1 MREILFRG
9 KTKNTNEWVYGDLVR
24 LKDGNKEIPH
34 IYGFGEVIPE
44 TVGQYIGLD
53 DKNGKKIFEG
63 DIVRYLNTELLKVNK
78 NHTGFTFIVVFYDG
92 AFSSL
97 NTKYYGTYGQHEVAL
112 ADQDWGLEMENC
124 EVIGNIHDDGL
135 NELDNNRVLTKSEAV
150 EVIDKVADA
159 VMERIEQLQ
168 AECEPYIVSELFK
181 MYQEAKEKE
190 Q

>member
-44 TVGQYIGLD
+44 TIGQYICLD
-53 DKNGKKIFEG
+53 DKNRKKIFEG
-63 DIVRYLNTELLKVNK
+63 DIVRYLNTELLKDSK
-78 NHTGFTFIVVFYDG
+78 DYKGFTFVVVFYNG

-97 NTKYYGTYGQHEVAL
+97 NTKYYGTYGEHEVAF
-112 ADQDWGLEMENC
+112 ADQDWGLEMEHC
-124 EVIGNIHDDGL
+124 EVIGNIHDDKPFL
-135 NELDNNRVLTKSEAV
+135 IERLEDAAMEL
-150 EVIDKVADA
+150 
-159 VMERIEQLQ
+159 IEQLQ